1 MKAKGS
7 NTNIQSTPIDA
18 NSGAIAQPVR
28 PQKPKD
34 GMGFGGGTFKP
45 GFAPEGGYQA
55 VWNFSD
61 RPNDYKNSPST
72 KPGLKVY

>member
-1 MKAKGS
+1 MKEKGS
-7 NTNIQSTPIDA
+7 NRNVQSTPNDA
-18 NSGAIAQPVR
+18 QTGAIAVPTR

-34 GMGFGGGTFKP
+34 GFGFGGGTFTP
-45 GFAPEGGYQA
+45 GRAPEGGYQA

>member
-1 MKAKGS
+1 MKAKDS
-7 NTNIQSTPIDA
+7 NRNIPTNYLDPSEGQSAVTT
-18 NSGAIAQPVR
+18 R

-34 GMGFGGGTFKP
+34 GMGFGGGIFKP
-45 GFAPEGGYQA
+45 GRMPEGGYQA

-61 RPNDYKNSPST
+61 RPEDFKNSPIS